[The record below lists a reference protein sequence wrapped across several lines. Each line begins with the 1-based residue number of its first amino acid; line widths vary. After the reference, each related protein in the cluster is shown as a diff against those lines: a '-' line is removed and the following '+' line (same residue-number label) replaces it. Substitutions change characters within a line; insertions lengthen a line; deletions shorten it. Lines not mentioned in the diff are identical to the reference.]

1 MKKNI
6 KNITLKFLCL
16 CGFVFSL
23 ISCKEVSEDGNKPA
37 LSIPE
42 GGDSIVVSFA
52 VDEKAKYV
60 NIFRREVKDFE
71 TSEFGD
77 TINVGQVIPNKNQE
91 TAFTFEDA
99 LIYKGT
105 DYQYCVRYCMGD
117 YYYFSNWSDIKSS
130 GSCGKE
136 LSFSFE
142 PDVGNC
148 YLQYNS
154 ATSSLMLMGDV
165 DDKIDVKKGVPAL
178 IFSYK
183 DKETTVSRV
192 FALPIQEEIV
202 DTDAEKILKVGTPID
217 LRSLLTSDFFG
228 KDITLEGFIGED
240 VVEGGPDDDG
250 DGKVDN
256 VYYEKVFW
264 TLPAKIPVEEK
275 VKDKDE
281 YKTVDFIN
289 DFIKIEVETADNGHD
304 YSSEGIENPISKNIN
319 SIDSQITSKEYFVS
333 K

>member
-16 CGFVFSL
+16 CAFVFSL

-37 LSIPE
+37 LNVK
-42 GGDSIVVSFA
+42 GDSIIVSFA

-60 NIFRREVKDFE
+60 NIFRREVDL
-71 TSEFGD
+71 TGD
-77 TINVGQVIPNKNQE
+77 EPVYGKVLNIGQVIPKKNQE

-99 LIYKGT
+99 LIYKGAN
-105 DYQYCVRYCMGD
+105 YQYCVRYCMGD
-117 YYYFSNWSDIKSS
+117 YYYLSNWSDIKSNDDFGFDNES
-130 GSCGKE
+130 QIK
-136 LSFSFE
+136 
-142 PDVGNC
+142 PDVGSC

-154 ATSSLMLMGDV
+154 ATSSLMLVGGD
-165 DDKIDVKKGVPAL
+165 IDAIKGVPAL

-202 DTDAEKILKVGTPID
+202 DPAIKRILKVGTPID
-217 LRSLLTSDFFG
+217 LRSLLTADFFS
-228 KDITLEGFIGED
+228 KEITLDGFIGED
-240 VVEGGPDDDG
+240 VTEGGTDLNDPEK
-250 DGKVDN
+250 KV

-264 TLPAKIPVEEK
+264 TLPSAIEVRDANGTVES
-275 VKDKDE
+275 
-281 YKTVDFIN
+281 
-289 DFIKIEVETADNGHD
+289 IKIDINNADNGHD
-304 YSSEGIENPISKNIN
+304 YSFEGIENPISENIN

>member
-16 CGFVFSL
+16 CAFVFSL

-37 LSIPE
+37 LNVK
-42 GGDSIVVSFA
+42 GDSIIVSFA

-60 NIFRREVKDFE
+60 NIFRREADL
-71 TSEFGD
+71 TGD
-77 TINVGQVIPNKNQE
+77 EPVYGKVLNIGQVIPKKNQE

-99 LIYKGT
+99 LIYKGAN
-105 DYQYCVRYCMGD
+105 YQYCVRYCMGD
-117 YYYFSNWSDIKSS
+117 YYYLSNWSDIKSNDDFGFDNES
-130 GSCGKE
+130 QIK
-136 LSFSFE
+136 
-142 PDVGNC
+142 PDVCSC

-154 ATSSLMLMGDV
+154 ATSSLMLVGGD
-165 DDKIDVKKGVPAL
+165 IDAIKGVPAL

-202 DTDAEKILKVGTPID
+202 DPAIKRILKEETVID
-217 LRSLLTSDFFG
+217 LRSLLTADFFS
-228 KDITLEGFIGED
+228 KEITLDGFIGED
-240 VVEGGPDDDG
+240 VTEGGTDLNDPEK
-250 DGKVDN
+250 KV

-264 TLPAKIPVEEK
+264 TLPAAIEVRDANGTVES
-275 VKDKDE
+275 
-281 YKTVDFIN
+281 
-289 DFIKIEVETADNGHD
+289 IKIDINNADNGHD
-304 YSSEGIENPISKNIN
+304 YSFEGIENPISENIN

>member
-37 LSIPE
+37 LNVK
-42 GGDSIVVSFA
+42 GDSIIVSFA

-60 NIFRREVKDFE
+60 NIFRREADL
-71 TSEFGD
+71 TGD
-77 TINVGQVIPNKNQE
+77 EPVYGKVLNIGQVIPKKNQE

-99 LIYKGT
+99 LIYKGAN
-105 DYQYCVRYCMGD
+105 YQYCVRYCMGD
-117 YYYFSNWSDIKSS
+117 YYYLSNWSDIKSNDDFGFGNES
-130 GSCGKE
+130 EITPNVGS
-136 LSFSFE
+136 
-142 PDVGNC
+142 C

-154 ATSSLMLMGDV
+154 ATSSLTLKDGE
-165 DDKIDVKKGVPAL
+165 IDAIKGVPAL

-202 DTDAEKILKVGTPID
+202 DPAIKRILKVGTPID
-217 LRSLLTSDFFG
+217 LRSLLTADFFS
-228 KDITLEGFIGED
+228 KEITLDGFIGED
-240 VVEGGPDDDG
+240 VTEGGTDLNDPEK
-250 DGKVDN
+250 KV

-264 TLPAKIPVEEK
+264 TLPAAIEVRDANGTVES
-275 VKDKDE
+275 
-281 YKTVDFIN
+281 
-289 DFIKIEVETADNGHD
+289 IKIDINNADNGHD
-304 YSSEGIENPISKNIN
+304 YSFEGIENPISENIN

>member
-16 CGFVFSL
+16 CAFVFSL

-37 LSIPE
+37 LNVK
-42 GGDSIVVSFA
+42 GDSIIVSFA

-60 NIFRREVKDFE
+60 NIFRREVDL
-71 TSEFGD
+71 TGD
-77 TINVGQVIPNKNQE
+77 EPVYGKVLNIGQVIPKKNQE

-99 LIYKGT
+99 LIYKGAN
-105 DYQYCVRYCMGD
+105 YQYCVRYCMGD
-117 YYYFSNWSDIKSS
+117 YYYLSNWSDIKSNDDFGFGNES
-130 GSCGKE
+130 EITPNVGS
-136 LSFSFE
+136 
-142 PDVGNC
+142 C

-154 ATSSLMLMGDV
+154 ATSSLMLVGGD
-165 DDKIDVKKGVPAL
+165 IDAIKGVPAL

-192 FALPIQEEIV
+192 FALPIV
-202 DTDAEKILKVGTPID
+202 DPDNKGKLKGETVID
-217 LRSLLTSDFFG
+217 LRSLLTADFFS
-228 KDITLEGFIGED
+228 KEITLDGFIGED
-240 VVEGGPDDDG
+240 VTEGGTDLNDPEK
-250 DGKVDN
+250 KV

-264 TLPAKIPVEEK
+264 TLPAAIEVRDANDGT
-275 VKDKDE
+275 VKS
-281 YKTVDFIN
+281 
-289 DFIKIEVETADNGHD
+289 IKIDINNADNGHD
-304 YSSEGIENPISKNIN
+304 YSFEGIENPISENIN

>member
-16 CGFVFSL
+16 CAFVFSL

-42 GGDSIVVSFA
+42 GGNSIVVSFA

-60 NIFRREVKDFE
+60 NIFRREVDL
-71 TSEFGD
+71 TGD
-77 TINVGQVIPNKNQE
+77 EPVYGKVLNIGQVIPKKNQE

-99 LIYKGT
+99 LIYKGAN
-105 DYQYCVRYCMGD
+105 YQYCVRYCMGD
-117 YYYFSNWSDIKSS
+117 YYYLSNWSDIKSNDDFGFGNES
-130 GSCGKE
+130 EIK
-136 LSFSFE
+136 
-142 PDVGNC
+142 PDVGSC

-154 ATSSLMLMGDV
+154 ATSSLVLEGGD
-165 DDKIDVKKGVPAL
+165 IDAIKGVPAL

-192 FALPIQEEIV
+192 FALPIQEGIV
-202 DTDAEKILKVGTPID
+202 DPAIKKILKDKTVID
-217 LRSLLTSDFFG
+217 LRSLLTADFFS
-228 KDITLEGFIGED
+228 KEITLDGFIGED
-240 VVEGGPDDDG
+240 VTEGGTDLNDPEK
-250 DGKVDN
+250 KV

-264 TLPAKIPVEEK
+264 TLPAAIEVRDTNGTVES
-275 VKDKDE
+275 
-281 YKTVDFIN
+281 
-289 DFIKIEVETADNGHD
+289 IKIDINNADNGHD
-304 YSSEGIENPISKNIN
+304 YSFEGIENPISENIN

>member
-37 LSIPE
+37 LNVK
-42 GGDSIVVSFA
+42 GDSIIVSFA

-60 NIFRREVKDFE
+60 NIFRREVRDFE
-71 TSEFGD
+71 NSDFGE
-77 TINVGQVIPNKNQE
+77 IVNVGQVIPKKNQE
-91 TAFTFEDA
+91 TAFTFEDT
-99 LIYKGT
+99 LICKGV

-117 YYYFSNWSDIKSS
+117 YYYLSNWSDIRSNAAAKFLNES
-130 GSCGKE
+130 E
-136 LSFSFE
+136 IT

-192 FALPIQEEIV
+192 FALPIKEEIKGS
-202 DTDAEKILKVGTPID
+202 DAEKILEVGTPID

-250 DGKVDN
+250 DEEVDI

-264 TLPAKIPVEEK
+264 TLPAKIGVKEK

-281 YKTVDFIN
+281 YKTV

-304 YSSEGIENPISKNIN
+304 YSSEGIENPISENIN
-319 SIDSQITSKEYFVS
+319 SIDSQITSKEYFIS

>member
-16 CGFVFSL
+16 CAFVFSL

-42 GGDSIVVSFA
+42 GGDSIIVSFA

-60 NIFRREVKDFE
+60 NIFRREVDFTSGEPVYGE
-71 TSEFGD
+71 TLN
-77 TINVGQVIPNKNQE
+77 IGQVIPKKNQE

-130 GSCGKE
+130 GSCGHE

-142 PDVGNC
+142 PNVGSC

-154 ATSSLMLMGDV
+154 ATSSLTLKDGE
-165 DDKIDVKKGVPAL
+165 IDAIKGVPAL

-192 FALPIQEEIV
+192 FALPIQEE
-202 DTDAEKILKVGTPID
+202 DPNEKILEEETVID
-217 LRSLLTSDFFG
+217 LRSLLTADFFS
-228 KDITLEGFIGED
+228 KEITLDGFIGED
-240 VVEGGPDDDG
+240 VTEGGTDIKDPEK
-250 DGKVDN
+250 KV

-264 TLPAKIPVEEK
+264 TLPAAIEVRNANGTVES
-275 VKDKDE
+275 
-281 YKTVDFIN
+281 
-289 DFIKIEVETADNGHD
+289 IKIDINNADNGHD
-304 YSSEGIENPISKNIN
+304 YSFEGIENPISENIN

>member
-16 CGFVFSL
+16 CAFVFSL

-37 LSIPE
+37 LNVK
-42 GGDSIVVSFA
+42 GDSIIVSFA

-60 NIFRREVKDFE
+60 NIFRREVDL
-71 TSEFGD
+71 TGD
-77 TINVGQVIPNKNQE
+77 EPVYGKVLNIGQVIPKKNQE

-99 LIYKGT
+99 LIYKGAN
-105 DYQYCVRYCMGD
+105 YQYCVRYCMGD
-117 YYYFSNWSDIKSS
+117 YYYLSNWSDIKSNDDFGFDNES
-130 GSCGKE
+130 QIK
-136 LSFSFE
+136 
-142 PDVGNC
+142 PDVGSC

-154 ATSSLMLMGDV
+154 ATSSLMLVGGD
-165 DDKIDVKKGVPAL
+165 IDAIKGVPAL

-202 DTDAEKILKVGTPID
+202 DPAIKKILKEETVID
-217 LRSLLTSDFFG
+217 LRSLLTADFFS
-228 KDITLEGFIGED
+228 KEITLDGFIGEN
-240 VVEGGPDDDG
+240 VTEGGTDLNDPEK
-250 DGKVDN
+250 KV

-264 TLPAKIPVEEK
+264 TLPAAIEVRDANGTVES
-275 VKDKDE
+275 
-281 YKTVDFIN
+281 
-289 DFIKIEVETADNGHD
+289 IKIDINNADNGHD
-304 YSSEGIENPISKNIN
+304 YSFEGIENPISENIN

>member
-16 CGFVFSL
+16 CAFVFSL

-37 LSIPE
+37 LNVK
-42 GGDSIVVSFA
+42 GDSIIVSFA

-60 NIFRREVKDFE
+60 NIFRREVINFE
-71 TSEFGD
+71 TSEFGKNV
-77 TINVGQVIPNKNQE
+77 NVGQVIPKKNQE
-91 TAFTFEDA
+91 TAFTFEDT
-99 LIYKGT
+99 LICKGV

-117 YYYFSNWSDIKSS
+117 YYYLSNWSDIRSNADAKFVNES
-130 GSCGKE
+130 E
-136 LSFSFE
+136 IT
-142 PDVGNC
+142 PDVGSC

-154 ATSSLMLMGDV
+154 ATSSLMLMGDAG
-165 DDKIDVKKGVPAL
+165 DKIDVKKGVPAL

-192 FALPIQEEIV
+192 FAIPIQEEIV
-202 DTDAEKILKVGTPID
+202 DPAIKKILKEETVID
-217 LRSLLTSDFFG
+217 LRSLLTADFFS
-228 KDITLEGFIGED
+228 KEITLDGFIGED
-240 VVEGGPDDDG
+240 VTEGGTDIDDPEK
-250 DGKVDN
+250 KV

-264 TLPAKIPVEEK
+264 TLPAAIEVRDANGTVES
-275 VKDKDE
+275 
-281 YKTVDFIN
+281 
-289 DFIKIEVETADNGHD
+289 IKININNADNGHD
-304 YSSEGIENPISKNIN
+304 YSFEGIENPISENIN

>member
-16 CGFVFSL
+16 CAFVFSL

-37 LSIPE
+37 LNVK
-42 GGDSIVVSFA
+42 GDSIIVSFA

-60 NIFRREVKDFE
+60 NIFRREADL
-71 TSEFGD
+71 TGD
-77 TINVGQVIPNKNQE
+77 EPVYGKVLNIGQVIPKKNQE

-99 LIYKGT
+99 LIYKGAN
-105 DYQYCVRYCMGD
+105 YQYCVRYCMGD
-117 YYYFSNWSDIKSS
+117 YYYLSNWSDIKSNDDF
-130 GSCGKE
+130 G
-136 LSFSFE
+136 FSNE
-142 PDVGNC
+142 SQIKPDVGSC

-154 ATSSLMLMGDV
+154 ATSSLTLKDGD
-165 DDKIDVKKGVPAL
+165 INAIKGVPAL

-202 DTDAEKILKVGTPID
+202 DPAIKRILKVGTPID
-217 LRSLLTSDFFG
+217 LRSLLTADFFS
-228 KDITLEGFIGED
+228 KEITLEGVIGED
-240 VVEGGPDDDG
+240 VTEGGTDLNDPEK
-250 DGKVDN
+250 KV

-264 TLPAKIPVEEK
+264 TLPAAIEVRDANGTVES
-275 VKDKDE
+275 
-281 YKTVDFIN
+281 
-289 DFIKIEVETADNGHD
+289 IKIDINNADNGHD
-304 YSSEGIENPISKNIN
+304 YSFEGIENPISENIN

>member
-16 CGFVFSL
+16 CAFVFSL

-37 LSIPE
+37 LNVK
-42 GGDSIVVSFA
+42 GDSIIVSFA

-60 NIFRREVKDFE
+60 NIFRREVKDIENSDFGE
-71 TSEFGD
+71 TV
-77 TINVGQVIPNKNQE
+77 NVGQVIPRKNQE

-130 GSCGKE
+130 GSCGQE

-142 PDVGNC
+142 PNVGSC

-154 ATSSLMLMGDV
+154 ATSSLTLKDGE
-165 DDKIDVKKGVPAL
+165 IDAIKGVPAL

-192 FALPIQEEIV
+192 FALPIQEE
-202 DTDAEKILKVGTPID
+202 DPNEQILENETVID
-217 LRSLLTSDFFG
+217 LRSLLTADFFS
-228 KDITLEGFIGED
+228 KEITLNGFIGED
-240 VVEGGPDDDG
+240 VVPGGTDEDG
-250 DGKVDN
+250 DGKIDN

-264 TLPAKIPVEEK
+264 TLPAEIYVKEK

-281 YKTVDFIN
+281 YKTV

-304 YSSEGIENPISKNIN
+304 YSSEGIENTVSENIN

>member
-16 CGFVFSL
+16 CAFVFSL

-37 LSIPE
+37 LNVK
-42 GGDSIVVSFA
+42 GDSIIVSFA

-60 NIFRREVKDFE
+60 NIFRREADL
-71 TSEFGD
+71 TGD
-77 TINVGQVIPNKNQE
+77 EPVYGKVLNIGQVIPKKNQE

-99 LIYKGT
+99 LIYKGAN
-105 DYQYCVRYCMGD
+105 YQYCVRYCMGD
-117 YYYFSNWSDIKSS
+117 YYYLSNWSDIKSNDDFGFGNES
-130 GSCGKE
+130 EIK
-136 LSFSFE
+136 
-142 PDVGNC
+142 PDVGSC

-154 ATSSLMLMGDV
+154 ATSSLMLVGGD
-165 DDKIDVKKGVPAL
+165 IDAIKGVPAL

-192 FALPIQEEIV
+192 FALPIQEGIV
-202 DTDAEKILKVGTPID
+202 DPAIKKILKDKTVID
-217 LRSLLTSDFFG
+217 LRSLLTADFFS
-228 KDITLEGFIGED
+228 KEITLDGFIGED
-240 VVEGGPDDDG
+240 VTEGGTDLNDPEK
-250 DGKVDN
+250 KV

-264 TLPAKIPVEEK
+264 TLPAAIEVRDANGTVES
-275 VKDKDE
+275 
-281 YKTVDFIN
+281 
-289 DFIKIEVETADNGHD
+289 IKIDINNADNGHD
-304 YSSEGIENPISKNIN
+304 YSFEGIENPISENIN

>member
-16 CGFVFSL
+16 CAFVFSL

-37 LSIPE
+37 LNVK
-42 GGDSIVVSFA
+42 GDSIIVSFA

-60 NIFRREVKDFE
+60 NIFRREADL
-71 TSEFGD
+71 TGD
-77 TINVGQVIPNKNQE
+77 EPVYGKVLNIGQVIPKKNQE

-99 LIYKGT
+99 LIYKGAN
-105 DYQYCVRYCMGD
+105 YQYCVRYCMGD
-117 YYYFSNWSDIKSS
+117 YYYLSNWSDIKSNDDFGFDNES
-130 GSCGKE
+130 QIK
-136 LSFSFE
+136 
-142 PDVGNC
+142 PDVGSC

-154 ATSSLMLMGDV
+154 ATSSLMLVGGD
-165 DDKIDVKKGVPAL
+165 IDAIKGVPAL

-202 DTDAEKILKVGTPID
+202 DPAVKKILKADTVID
-217 LRSLLTSDFFG
+217 LRSLLTADFFS
-228 KDITLEGFIGED
+228 KEITLDGFIGED
-240 VVEGGPDDDG
+240 VTEGGTDLNDPEK
-250 DGKVDN
+250 KV

-264 TLPAKIPVEEK
+264 TLPAAIEVRDANGTVES
-275 VKDKDE
+275 
-281 YKTVDFIN
+281 
-289 DFIKIEVETADNGHD
+289 IKIDINNADNGHD
-304 YSSEGIENPISKNIN
+304 YSFEGIENPISENIN

>member
-16 CGFVFSL
+16 CAFVFSL

-42 GGDSIVVSFA
+42 GGNSIVVSFA

-60 NIFRREVKDFE
+60 NIFRREVINFE
-71 TSEFGD
+71 TSEFGK
-77 TINVGQVIPNKNQE
+77 IVNVGQVIPKKNQE
-91 TAFTFEDA
+91 TAFTFEDT
-99 LIYKGT
+99 LICKGV

-117 YYYFSNWSDIKSS
+117 YYYLSNWSDIRSNAAAKFLNES
-130 GSCGKE
+130 E
-136 LSFSFE
+136 ITT
-142 PDVGNC
+142 DVGNC

-154 ATSSLMLMGDV
+154 ATSSLMLMSDA

-202 DTDAEKILKVGTPID
+202 DPNNKRILNPGTPID
-217 LRSLLTSDFFG
+217 LRSLLTADFFS
-228 KDITLEGFIGED
+228 KEITLDGFIGED
-240 VVEGGPDDDG
+240 VTEGGPDEDG

-264 TLPAKIPVEEK
+264 TLPAAIEVRDANGIVES
-275 VKDKDE
+275 
-281 YKTVDFIN
+281 
-289 DFIKIEVETADNGHD
+289 IKIDINNADNGHD
-304 YSSEGIENPISKNIN
+304 YSFEGIENPISENIN

>member
-16 CGFVFSL
+16 CAFVFSL

-37 LSIPE
+37 LNVK
-42 GGDSIVVSFA
+42 GDSIIVSFA

-60 NIFRREVKDFE
+60 NIFRREADL
-71 TSEFGD
+71 TGD
-77 TINVGQVIPNKNQE
+77 EPVYGKVLNIGQVIPKKNQE

-99 LIYKGT
+99 LIYKGAN
-105 DYQYCVRYCMGD
+105 YQYCVRYCMGD
-117 YYYFSNWSDIKSS
+117 YYYLSNWSDIKSNDDFGFDNES
-130 GSCGKE
+130 QIK
-136 LSFSFE
+136 
-142 PDVGNC
+142 PDVGSC

-154 ATSSLMLMGDV
+154 ATSSLMLVGGD
-165 DDKIDVKKGVPAL
+165 IDAIKGVPAL

-192 FALPIQEEIV
+192 FALPIQEEKRILE
-202 DTDAEKILKVGTPID
+202 EKTLID
-217 LRSLLTSDFFG
+217 LRSLLTADFFS
-228 KDITLEGFIGED
+228 KEITLEGVIGEN
-240 VVEGGPDDDG
+240 VTEGGTDLNDPKK
-250 DGKVDN
+250 KV

-264 TLPAKIPVEEK
+264 TLPAAIEVRDANGTVES
-275 VKDKDE
+275 
-281 YKTVDFIN
+281 
-289 DFIKIEVETADNGHD
+289 IKIDINNADNGHD
-304 YSSEGIENPISKNIN
+304 YSFEGIENPISENIN

>member
-16 CGFVFSL
+16 CAFVFSL

-37 LSIPE
+37 LNVK
-42 GGDSIVVSFA
+42 GDSIIVSFA

-60 NIFRREVKDFE
+60 NIFRREAE
-71 TSEFGD
+71 LTGD
-77 TINVGQVIPNKNQE
+77 EPVYGKVLNIGQVIPKKNQE

-99 LIYKGT
+99 LIYKGAN
-105 DYQYCVRYCMGD
+105 YQYCVRYCMGD
-117 YYYFSNWSDIKSS
+117 YYYLSNWSDIKSNDDFGFDNES
-130 GSCGKE
+130 QIK
-136 LSFSFE
+136 
-142 PDVGNC
+142 PDVGSC

-154 ATSSLMLMGDV
+154 ATSSLMLVGGD
-165 DDKIDVKKGVPAL
+165 IDAIKGVPAL

-192 FALPIQEEIV
+192 FALPIQEDIV
-202 DTDAEKILKVGTPID
+202 NKNELKVGTPID
-217 LRSLLTSDFFG
+217 LRSLLTADFFS
-228 KDITLEGFIGED
+228 KEITLDGFIGED
-240 VVEGGPDDDG
+240 VVKGGPDDDG
-250 DGKVDN
+250 DGEVDI

-264 TLPAKIPVEEK
+264 TLPAAIEVRDANGTVES
-275 VKDKDE
+275 
-281 YKTVDFIN
+281 
-289 DFIKIEVETADNGHD
+289 IKIDINNADNGHD
-304 YSSEGIENPISKNIN
+304 YSFEGIENPISENIN

>member
-16 CGFVFSL
+16 CAFVFSL

-37 LSIPE
+37 LNVK
-42 GGDSIVVSFA
+42 GDSIIVSFA
-52 VDEKAKYV
+52 VDEKSKYV
-60 NIFRREVKDFE
+60 NIFRREVE
-71 TSEFGD
+71 LTGD
-77 TINVGQVIPNKNQE
+77 ESVYGKVLNIGQVIPKKNQE

-130 GSCGKE
+130 GSCGHE
-136 LSFSFE
+136 LSFSFK
-142 PDVGNC
+142 PDVGSC

-154 ATSSLMLMGDV
+154 ATSSLMLVGGD
-165 DDKIDVKKGVPAL
+165 IDAIKGVPAL

-202 DTDAEKILKVGTPID
+202 DPAIKRILKEETIID
-217 LRSLLTSDFFG
+217 LRSLLTADFFS
-228 KDITLEGFIGED
+228 KEITLDGFIGED
-240 VVEGGPDDDG
+240 VVKGGPDDDG
-250 DGKVDN
+250 DGEVDI

-264 TLPAKIPVEEK
+264 TLPAAIEVRNANGTVES
-275 VKDKDE
+275 
-281 YKTVDFIN
+281 
-289 DFIKIEVETADNGHD
+289 IKIDINNADNGHD
-304 YSSEGIENPISKNIN
+304 YSFEGIENPISENIN

>member
-16 CGFVFSL
+16 CAFVFSL

-37 LSIPE
+37 LNVK
-42 GGDSIVVSFA
+42 GDSIIVSFA

-60 NIFRREVKDFE
+60 NIFRREADL
-71 TSEFGD
+71 TGD
-77 TINVGQVIPNKNQE
+77 EPVYGKVLNIGQVIPKKNQE

-99 LIYKGT
+99 LIYKGAN
-105 DYQYCVRYCMGD
+105 YQYCVRYCMGD
-117 YYYFSNWSDIKSS
+117 YYYLSNWSDIKSNDDFGFDNES
-130 GSCGKE
+130 QIK
-136 LSFSFE
+136 
-142 PDVGNC
+142 PDVGSC

-154 ATSSLMLMGDV
+154 ATSSLMLVGGD
-165 DDKIDVKKGVPAL
+165 IDAIKGVPAL

-192 FALPIQEEIV
+192 FALPIQEDIV
-202 DTDAEKILKVGTPID
+202 NKNELKVGTPID
-217 LRSLLTSDFFG
+217 LRSLLTADFFS
-228 KDITLEGFIGED
+228 KEITLDGFIGED
-240 VVEGGPDDDG
+240 VVKGGPDDDG
-250 DGKVDN
+250 DGEVDI

-264 TLPAKIPVEEK
+264 TLPAAIEVRDANGTVES
-275 VKDKDE
+275 
-281 YKTVDFIN
+281 
-289 DFIKIEVETADNGHD
+289 IKIDINNADNGHD
-304 YSSEGIENPISKNIN
+304 YSFEGIENPISENIN

>member
-16 CGFVFSL
+16 CAFVFSL

-37 LSIPE
+37 LNVK
-42 GGDSIVVSFA
+42 GDSIIVSFA

-60 NIFRREVKDFE
+60 NIFRREVDL
-71 TSEFGD
+71 TGD
-77 TINVGQVIPNKNQE
+77 EPVYGKVLNIGQVIPKKNQE

-99 LIYKGT
+99 LIYKGAN
-105 DYQYCVRYCMGD
+105 YQYCVRYCMGD
-117 YYYFSNWSDIKSS
+117 YYYLSNWSDIKSNDDFGFDNES
-130 GSCGKE
+130 QIK
-136 LSFSFE
+136 
-142 PDVGNC
+142 PDVGSC

-154 ATSSLMLMGDV
+154 ATSSLMLVGGD
-165 DDKIDVKKGVPAL
+165 IDAIKGVPAL

-202 DTDAEKILKVGTPID
+202 DPAVKKILKADTVID
-217 LRSLLTSDFFG
+217 LRSLLTADFFS
-228 KDITLEGFIGED
+228 KEITLDGFIGED
-240 VVEGGPDDDG
+240 VTEGGTDLNDPEK
-250 DGKVDN
+250 KV

-264 TLPAKIPVEEK
+264 TLPAAIEVRDANGTVES
-275 VKDKDE
+275 
-281 YKTVDFIN
+281 
-289 DFIKIEVETADNGHD
+289 IKIDINNADNGHD
-304 YSSEGIENPISKNIN
+304 YSFEGIENPISENIN

>member
-16 CGFVFSL
+16 CTFVFSL

-37 LSIPE
+37 LNVK
-42 GGDSIVVSFA
+42 GDSIIVSFA

-60 NIFRREVKDFE
+60 NIFRREADL
-71 TSEFGD
+71 TGD
-77 TINVGQVIPNKNQE
+77 EPVYGKVLNIGQVIPKKNQE

-99 LIYKGT
+99 LIYKGAN
-105 DYQYCVRYCMGD
+105 YQYCVRYCMGD
-117 YYYFSNWSDIKSS
+117 YYYLSNWSDIKSNDDFGFDNES
-130 GSCGKE
+130 QIK
-136 LSFSFE
+136 
-142 PDVGNC
+142 PDVGSC

-154 ATSSLMLMGDV
+154 ATSSLMLVGGD
-165 DDKIDVKKGVPAL
+165 IDAIKGVPAL

-202 DTDAEKILKVGTPID
+202 DPAIKRILKEETVID
-217 LRSLLTSDFFG
+217 LRSLLTADFFS
-228 KDITLEGFIGED
+228 KKITLDGFIGED
-240 VVEGGPDDDG
+240 VTEGGTDLNDPEK
-250 DGKVDN
+250 KV

-264 TLPAKIPVEEK
+264 TLPAAIEVRDANGTVES
-275 VKDKDE
+275 
-281 YKTVDFIN
+281 
-289 DFIKIEVETADNGHD
+289 IKIDINNADNGHD
-304 YSSEGIENPISKNIN
+304 YSFEGIENPISENIN

>member
-16 CGFVFSL
+16 CAFVFSL

-37 LSIPE
+37 LNVK
-42 GGDSIVVSFA
+42 GDSIIVSFA

-60 NIFRREVKDFE
+60 NIFRREVINFE
-71 TSEFGD
+71 TSEFGKNV
-77 TINVGQVIPNKNQE
+77 NVGQVIPKKNQE
-91 TAFTFEDA
+91 TAFTFEDT

-117 YYYFSNWSDIKSS
+117 YYYFSNWSDIKNS
-130 GSCGKE
+130 GSCGEE
-136 LSFSFE
+136 LSVSFE
-142 PDVGNC
+142 PNVGSC

-154 ATSSLMLMGDV
+154 ATSSLMLVGGD
-165 DDKIDVKKGVPAL
+165 IDAIKGVPAL

-202 DTDAEKILKVGTPID
+202 DPAIKKILKEETVID
-217 LRSLLTSDFFG
+217 LRSLLTADFFS
-228 KDITLEGFIGED
+228 KEITLDGFIGED
-240 VVEGGPDDDG
+240 VVEGGPDINDPEK
-250 DGKVDN
+250 KV

-264 TLPAKIPVEEK
+264 TLPAAIEVRDANGTVES
-275 VKDKDE
+275 
-281 YKTVDFIN
+281 
-289 DFIKIEVETADNGHD
+289 IKIDINNADNGHD
-304 YSSEGIENPISKNIN
+304 YSFEGIENPISENIN

>member
-16 CGFVFSL
+16 CAFVFSL

-37 LSIPE
+37 LNVK
-42 GGDSIVVSFA
+42 GDSIIVSFA

-60 NIFRREVKDFE
+60 NIFRREADL
-71 TSEFGD
+71 TGD
-77 TINVGQVIPNKNQE
+77 EPVYGKVLNIGQVIPKKNQE

-99 LIYKGT
+99 LIYKGAN
-105 DYQYCVRYCMGD
+105 YQYCVRYCMGD
-117 YYYFSNWSDIKSS
+117 YYYLSNWSDIKSNDDFGFDNES
-130 GSCGKE
+130 QIK
-136 LSFSFE
+136 
-142 PDVGNC
+142 PDVGSC

-154 ATSSLMLMGDV
+154 ATSSLMLVGGD
-165 DDKIDVKKGVPAL
+165 IDAIKGVPAL

-202 DTDAEKILKVGTPID
+202 DSAIKRILKEETVID
-217 LRSLLTSDFFG
+217 LRSLLTADFFS
-228 KDITLEGFIGED
+228 KEITLDGFIGED
-240 VVEGGPDDDG
+240 VTEGGTDLNDPEK
-250 DGKVDN
+250 KV

-264 TLPAKIPVEEK
+264 TLPAAIEVRDANGTVES
-275 VKDKDE
+275 
-281 YKTVDFIN
+281 
-289 DFIKIEVETADNGHD
+289 IKIDINNADNGHD
-304 YSSEGIENPISKNIN
+304 YSFEGIENPISENIN

>member
-16 CGFVFSL
+16 CAFVFSL

-37 LSIPE
+37 LNVK
-42 GGDSIVVSFA
+42 GDSIIVSFA

-60 NIFRREVKDFE
+60 NIFRREANL
-71 TSEFGD
+71 TGD
-77 TINVGQVIPNKNQE
+77 EPVYGKVLNIGQVIPKKNQE

-99 LIYKGT
+99 LIYKGAN
-105 DYQYCVRYCMGD
+105 YQYCVRYCMGD
-117 YYYFSNWSDIKSS
+117 YYYLSNWSDIKSNDDFGFDNES
-130 GSCGKE
+130 QIK
-136 LSFSFE
+136 
-142 PDVGNC
+142 PDVGSC

-154 ATSSLMLMGDV
+154 ATSSLMLVGGD
-165 DDKIDVKKGVPAL
+165 IDAIKGVPAL

-192 FALPIQEEIV
+192 FALPIQEEKRILE
-202 DTDAEKILKVGTPID
+202 EKTLID
-217 LRSLLTSDFFG
+217 LRSLLTADFFS
-228 KDITLEGFIGED
+228 KKITLDGFIGED
-240 VVEGGPDDDG
+240 VVKGGPDDDG
-250 DGKVDN
+250 DGEVDI

-264 TLPAKIPVEEK
+264 TLPAAIEVRDANGTVES
-275 VKDKDE
+275 
-281 YKTVDFIN
+281 
-289 DFIKIEVETADNGHD
+289 IKIDINNADNGHD
-304 YSSEGIENPISKNIN
+304 YSFEGIENPISENIN

>member
-16 CGFVFSL
+16 CAFVFSL

-37 LSIPE
+37 LNVK
-42 GGDSIVVSFA
+42 GDSIIVSFA

-60 NIFRREVKDFE
+60 NIFRREVINFE
-71 TSEFGD
+71 TSEFGKSVN
-77 TINVGQVIPNKNQE
+77 IGQVIPKKNQE
-91 TAFTFEDA
+91 TAFTFEDT

-117 YYYFSNWSDIKSS
+117 YYYFSNWSDIKNS
-130 GSCGKE
+130 GSCGHE
-136 LSFSFE
+136 LSVSFE
-142 PDVGNC
+142 PNVGSC

-154 ATSSLMLMGDV
+154 ATSSLTLKDGE
-165 DDKIDVKKGVPAL
+165 IDAIKGIPAL

-192 FALPIQEEIV
+192 FALPIREE
-202 DTDAEKILKVGTPID
+202 DPNERILEEETVID
-217 LRSLLTSDFFG
+217 LRSLLTADFFS
-228 KDITLEGFIGED
+228 KEITLDGFIGED
-240 VVEGGPDDDG
+240 VVDGGPDEDG

-264 TLPAKIPVEEK
+264 TLPAKIDVKYANGNPVES
-275 VKDKDE
+275 
-281 YKTVDFIN
+281 
-289 DFIKIEVETADNGHD
+289 IKIDINNADNGHD
-304 YSSEGIENPISKNIN
+304 YSFEGIENPIPENIN

>member
-16 CGFVFSL
+16 CAFVFSL

-37 LSIPE
+37 LNVK
-42 GGDSIVVSFA
+42 GDSIIVSFA

-60 NIFRREVKDFE
+60 NIFRREADL
-71 TSEFGD
+71 TGD
-77 TINVGQVIPNKNQE
+77 EPVYGKVLNIGQVIPKKNQE

-99 LIYKGT
+99 LIYKGAN
-105 DYQYCVRYCMGD
+105 YQYCVRYCMGD
-117 YYYFSNWSDIKSS
+117 YYYLSNWSDIKSNDDFGFVNES
-130 GSCGKE
+130 E
-136 LSFSFE
+136 IT
-142 PDVGNC
+142 PDVGSC

-154 ATSSLMLMGDV
+154 ATSSLMLVGGD
-165 DDKIDVKKGVPAL
+165 IDAIKGVPAL

-202 DTDAEKILKVGTPID
+202 DPAVKKILKADTVID
-217 LRSLLTSDFFG
+217 LRSLLTADFFS
-228 KDITLEGFIGED
+228 KEITLEGVIGED
-240 VVEGGPDDDG
+240 VVKGGPDDDG
-250 DGKVDN
+250 DGEVDI

-264 TLPAKIPVEEK
+264 TLPAAIEVRDANGTVES
-275 VKDKDE
+275 
-281 YKTVDFIN
+281 
-289 DFIKIEVETADNGHD
+289 IKIDINNADNGHD
-304 YSSEGIENPISKNIN
+304 YSFEGIENPISENIN

>member
-16 CGFVFSL
+16 CAFVFSL

-37 LSIPE
+37 LNVK
-42 GGDSIVVSFA
+42 GDSIIVSFA

-60 NIFRREVKDFE
+60 NIFRREADL
-71 TSEFGD
+71 TGD
-77 TINVGQVIPNKNQE
+77 EPVYGKVLNIGQVIPKKNQE

-99 LIYKGT
+99 LIYKGAN
-105 DYQYCVRYCMGD
+105 YQYCVRYCMGD
-117 YYYFSNWSDIKSS
+117 YYYLSNWSDIKSNDDFGFGNES
-130 GSCGKE
+130 EIK
-136 LSFSFE
+136 
-142 PDVGNC
+142 PDVGSC

-154 ATSSLMLMGDV
+154 ATSSLMLVGGD
-165 DDKIDVKKGVPAL
+165 IDAIKGVPAL

-202 DTDAEKILKVGTPID
+202 DPAIKRILKEETVID
-217 LRSLLTSDFFG
+217 LRSLLTADFFS
-228 KDITLEGFIGED
+228 KEITLDGFIGED
-240 VVEGGPDDDG
+240 VTEGGTDLKDPEK
-250 DGKVDN
+250 KV

-264 TLPAKIPVEEK
+264 TLPAAIEVRDANGTVES
-275 VKDKDE
+275 
-281 YKTVDFIN
+281 
-289 DFIKIEVETADNGHD
+289 IKIDINNADNGHD
-304 YSSEGIENPISKNIN
+304 YSFEGIENPISENIN

>member
-16 CGFVFSL
+16 CTFVFSL

-37 LSIPE
+37 LNVK
-42 GGDSIVVSFA
+42 GDSIIVSFA

-60 NIFRREVKDFE
+60 NIFRREVDL
-71 TSEFGD
+71 TGD
-77 TINVGQVIPNKNQE
+77 EPVYGKVLNIGQVIPKKNQE

-99 LIYKGT
+99 LIYKGAN
-105 DYQYCVRYCMGD
+105 YQYCVRYCMGD
-117 YYYFSNWSDIKSS
+117 YYYLSNWSDIKSNDDFGFDNES
-130 GSCGKE
+130 QIK
-136 LSFSFE
+136 
-142 PDVGNC
+142 PDVGSC

-154 ATSSLMLMGDV
+154 ATSSLMLVGGD
-165 DDKIDVKKGVPAL
+165 IDAIKGVPAL

-202 DTDAEKILKVGTPID
+202 DPAIKRVLKEVTVID
-217 LRSLLTSDFFG
+217 LRSLLTADFFS
-228 KDITLEGFIGED
+228 KEITLDGFIGED
-240 VVEGGPDDDG
+240 VTEGGTDLNDPEK
-250 DGKVDN
+250 KV

-264 TLPAKIPVEEK
+264 TLPAAIEVRDANGTVES
-275 VKDKDE
+275 
-281 YKTVDFIN
+281 
-289 DFIKIEVETADNGHD
+289 IKIDINNADNGHD
-304 YSSEGIENPISKNIN
+304 YSFEGIENPISENIN

>member
-16 CGFVFSL
+16 CAFVFSL

-37 LSIPE
+37 LNVK
-42 GGDSIVVSFA
+42 GDSIIVSFA

-60 NIFRREVKDFE
+60 NIFRREVINFE
-71 TSEFGD
+71 NSEFGKNV
-77 TINVGQVIPNKNQE
+77 NVGQVIPKKNQE

-117 YYYFSNWSDIKSS
+117 YYYFSNWSDIKNSD
-130 GSCGKE
+130 SCGRE
-136 LSFSFE
+136 LSVSFE
-142 PDVGNC
+142 PDVVSR
-148 YLQYNS
+148 YLQYDS
-154 ATSSLMLMGDV
+154 STSSLKLVGD
-165 DDKIDVKKGVPAL
+165 DIDALIGVPAL

-202 DTDAEKILKVGTPID
+202 DPAIKRILKKETVID
-217 LRSLLTSDFFG
+217 LRSLLTADFFS
-228 KDITLEGFIGED
+228 KEITLDGFIGED
-240 VVEGGPDDDG
+240 VVEGGTDINDPEK
-250 DGKVDN
+250 KV

-264 TLPAKIPVEEK
+264 TLPAAIEVRDANGTVES
-275 VKDKDE
+275 
-281 YKTVDFIN
+281 
-289 DFIKIEVETADNGHD
+289 IKIDINNADNGHD
-304 YSSEGIENPISKNIN
+304 YSFEGIENPISENIN

>member
-16 CGFVFSL
+16 CAFVFSL

-37 LSIPE
+37 LNVK
-42 GGDSIVVSFA
+42 GDSIIVSFA

-60 NIFRREVKDFE
+60 NIFRREADL
-71 TSEFGD
+71 TGD
-77 TINVGQVIPNKNQE
+77 EPVYGKVLNIGQVIPKKNQE

-99 LIYKGT
+99 LIYKGAN
-105 DYQYCVRYCMGD
+105 YQYCVRYCMGD
-117 YYYFSNWSDIKSS
+117 YYYLSNWSDIKSNDDFGFDNES
-130 GSCGKE
+130 QIK
-136 LSFSFE
+136 
-142 PDVGNC
+142 PDVGSC

-154 ATSSLMLMGDV
+154 ATSSLMLVGGD
-165 DDKIDVKKGVPAL
+165 IDAIKGVPAL

-202 DTDAEKILKVGTPID
+202 DPAIKRILKVGTPID
-217 LRSLLTSDFFG
+217 LRSLLTADFFS
-228 KDITLEGFIGED
+228 KEITLDGFIGED
-240 VVEGGPDDDG
+240 VTEGGTDLNDPEK
-250 DGKVDN
+250 KV

-264 TLPAKIPVEEK
+264 TLPAAIEVRDANGTVES
-275 VKDKDE
+275 
-281 YKTVDFIN
+281 
-289 DFIKIEVETADNGHD
+289 IKIDINNVDNGHD
-304 YSSEGIENPISKNIN
+304 YSFEGIENPISENIN

>member
-16 CGFVFSL
+16 CAFVFSL

-37 LSIPE
+37 LNVK
-42 GGDSIVVSFA
+42 GDSIIVSFA

-60 NIFRREVKDFE
+60 NIFRREADL
-71 TSEFGD
+71 TGD
-77 TINVGQVIPNKNQE
+77 EPVYGKVLNIGQVIPKKNQE

-99 LIYKGT
+99 LIYKGAN
-105 DYQYCVRYCMGD
+105 YQYCVRYCMGD
-117 YYYFSNWSDIKSS
+117 YYYLSNWSDIKSNDDFGFDNES
-130 GSCGKE
+130 EIK
-136 LSFSFE
+136 
-142 PDVGNC
+142 PDVGSC

-154 ATSSLMLMGDV
+154 ATSSLMLMGDA

-192 FALPIQEEIV
+192 FALPIQEDIV
-202 DTDAEKILKVGTPID
+202 NKNELKVGTPID
-217 LRSLLTSDFFG
+217 LRSLLTADFFS
-228 KDITLEGFIGED
+228 KEITLDGFIGED
-240 VVEGGPDDDG
+240 VTEGGTDLNDPEK
-250 DGKVDN
+250 KV

-264 TLPAKIPVEEK
+264 TLPAAIEVRDANGTVES
-275 VKDKDE
+275 
-281 YKTVDFIN
+281 
-289 DFIKIEVETADNGHD
+289 IKIDINNADNGHD
-304 YSSEGIENPISKNIN
+304 YSFEGIENPISENIN

>member
-16 CGFVFSL
+16 CAFVFSL

-37 LSIPE
+37 LNVK
-42 GGDSIVVSFA
+42 GDSIIVSFA

-60 NIFRREVKDFE
+60 NIFRREADL
-71 TSEFGD
+71 TGD
-77 TINVGQVIPNKNQE
+77 EPVYGKVLNIGQVIPKKNQE

-99 LIYKGT
+99 LIYKGAN
-105 DYQYCVRYCMGD
+105 YQYCVRYCMGD
-117 YYYFSNWSDIKSS
+117 YYYLSNWSDIKSNDDFGFGNES
-130 GSCGKE
+130 EIK
-136 LSFSFE
+136 
-142 PDVGNC
+142 PDVGSC

-154 ATSSLMLMGDV
+154 ATSSLMLVGGD
-165 DDKIDVKKGVPAL
+165 IDAIKGVPAL

-202 DTDAEKILKVGTPID
+202 DPAIKRILKEETVID
-217 LRSLLTSDFFG
+217 LRSLLTADFFS
-228 KDITLEGFIGED
+228 KEITLDGFIGED
-240 VVEGGPDDDG
+240 VTEGGTDLNDPEK
-250 DGKVDN
+250 KV

-264 TLPAKIPVEEK
+264 TLPAAIEVRDANGTVES
-275 VKDKDE
+275 
-281 YKTVDFIN
+281 
-289 DFIKIEVETADNGHD
+289 IKIDINNADNGHD
-304 YSSEGIENPISKNIN
+304 YSFEGIENPISENIN

>member
-16 CGFVFSL
+16 CAFVFSL

-37 LSIPE
+37 LNVK
-42 GGDSIVVSFA
+42 GDSIIVSFA

-60 NIFRREVKDFE
+60 NIFRREADL
-71 TSEFGD
+71 TGD
-77 TINVGQVIPNKNQE
+77 EPVYGNVLNIGQVIPKKNQE

-99 LIYKGT
+99 LIYKGAN
-105 DYQYCVRYCMGD
+105 YQYCVRYCMGD
-117 YYYFSNWSDIKSS
+117 YYYLSNWSDIKSNDDFGFDNES
-130 GSCGKE
+130 QIK
-136 LSFSFE
+136 
-142 PDVGNC
+142 PDVGSC

-154 ATSSLMLMGDV
+154 ATSSLMLVGGD
-165 DDKIDVKKGVPAL
+165 IDAIKGVPAL

-202 DTDAEKILKVGTPID
+202 DPAIKRILKEETVID
-217 LRSLLTSDFFG
+217 LRSLLTADFFS
-228 KDITLEGFIGED
+228 KEITLDGFIGED
-240 VVEGGPDDDG
+240 VTEGGTDIKDPEK
-250 DGKVDN
+250 KV

-264 TLPAKIPVEEK
+264 TLPAKIDVE
-275 VKDKDE
+275 DANG
-281 YKTVDFIN
+281 TVE
-289 DFIKIEVETADNGHD
+289 FIKIDINNADNGHD
-304 YSSEGIENPISKNIN
+304 YSFEGIENPISENIN